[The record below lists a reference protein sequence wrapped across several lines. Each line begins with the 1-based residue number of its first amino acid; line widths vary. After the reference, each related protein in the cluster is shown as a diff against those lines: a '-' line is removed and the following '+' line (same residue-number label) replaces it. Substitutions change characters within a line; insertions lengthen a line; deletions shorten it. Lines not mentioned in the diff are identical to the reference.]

1 MRYYKMTDADG
12 KLTAIGTGTGGTEI
26 TTEEYAE
33 LSAEIAEKAALV
45 DALADGRISAEEV
58 REDWREEIV
67 RRAQAL
73 NAHAEGYTQD
83 ALEAMSNAELE
94 RILSAVAGAG
104 RVSVLLT
111 EVAGGETVYQTQGE
125 DGDTVLLTGSTR
137 GETALVRRVDP
148 PVYRGAVV
156 VCQGGDNAAVRLAVV
171 QAVMAV
177 TGLNAQRIT
186 VLKMK

>member
-1 MRYYKMTDADG
+1 MDW
-12 KLTAIGTGTGGTEI
+12 I
-26 TTEEYAE
+26 TFREKGQRFWKKYNVVV
-33 LSAEIAEKAALV
+33 LSVAAGLLLLGIPQEKKAAQEP
-45 DALADGRISAEEV
+45 ADTVQTAPAPA
-58 REDWREEIV
+58 D
-67 RRAQAL
+67 L
-73 NAHAEGYTQD
+73 EG
-83 ALEAMSNAELE
+83 ELE
-94 RILSAVAGAG
+94 QILSAIAGAG

-111 EVAGGETVYQTQGE
+111 ETAGGETVYQTQGE

-177 TGLNAQRIT
+177 TGLSSQRIT

>member
-1 MRYYKMTDADG
+1 MDWIKFRDMARRFWKKYCVVVLAVAAGLLLLSMPQEKETVQEPQNVVQTVSAPAD
-12 KLTAIGTGTGGTEI
+12 
-26 TTEEYAE
+26 
-33 LSAEIAEKAALV
+33 
-45 DALADGRISAEEV
+45 
-58 REDWREEIV
+58 
-67 RRAQAL
+67 
-73 NAHAEGYTQD
+73 
-83 ALEAMSNAELE
+83 LEAELE
-94 RILSAVAGAG
+94 QILSAVAGAG

-111 EVAGGETVYQTQGE
+111 EIAGGETVYQTQGE

-177 TGLNAQRIT
+177 TGLSSQRIT

>member
-1 MRYYKMTDADG
+1 MDWIKFRDMARRFWKKYCVVVLAVAAGLLLLSMPQEKKTAQEPVSVVQTVSAPAD
-12 KLTAIGTGTGGTEI
+12 
-26 TTEEYAE
+26 
-33 LSAEIAEKAALV
+33 
-45 DALADGRISAEEV
+45 
-58 REDWREEIV
+58 
-67 RRAQAL
+67 
-73 NAHAEGYTQD
+73 
-83 ALEAMSNAELE
+83 LEAELE

-125 DGDTVLLTGSTR
+125 DEDTVLLTGSTR

>member
-1 MRYYKMTDADG
+1 MDWIKFRDMVGRFWKKYCVVVLAVAAGLLLLSMPQEQETAQEPQNVVQTVSAPAD
-12 KLTAIGTGTGGTEI
+12 
-26 TTEEYAE
+26 
-33 LSAEIAEKAALV
+33 
-45 DALADGRISAEEV
+45 
-58 REDWREEIV
+58 
-67 RRAQAL
+67 
-73 NAHAEGYTQD
+73 
-83 ALEAMSNAELE
+83 LEAELE
-94 RILSAVAGAG
+94 QILSAVAGAG
-104 RVSVLLT
+104 RVCVLLT
-111 EVAGGETVYQTQGE
+111 EIAGGETVYQTQGE

-177 TGLNAQRIT
+177 TGLSSQRIT

>member
-1 MRYYKMTDADG
+1 M
-12 KLTAIGTGTGGTEI
+12 
-26 TTEEYAE
+26 
-33 LSAEIAEKAALV
+33 
-45 DALADGRISAEEV
+45 
-58 REDWREEIV
+58 DWIKFRDMV
-67 RRAQAL
+67 RRFWKKYCVVVLAVAAGLLLLSMPQ
-73 NAHAEGYTQD
+73 EKKTTQEPVSTVQTVSAPAD
-83 ALEAMSNAELE
+83 LEAELE
-94 RILSAVAGAG
+94 QILGTVAGAG

-111 EVAGGETVYQTQGE
+111 EVAGGVTVYQTQGE

>member
-1 MRYYKMTDADG
+1 M
-12 KLTAIGTGTGGTEI
+12 
-26 TTEEYAE
+26 
-33 LSAEIAEKAALV
+33 
-45 DALADGRISAEEV
+45 
-58 REDWREEIV
+58 DWIKFRDMV
-67 RRAQAL
+67 RRFWKKYCVVVLAVAAGLLLLSMPQEKETAPEPEKVVQTVS
-73 NAHAEGYTQD
+73 APAD
-83 ALEAMSNAELE
+83 LEAELE
-94 RILSAVAGAG
+94 QILSAVAGAG